1 MVLEEVV
8 NVSTEYIPEIVFEIG
23 KIALWLQTL
32 GVIVIL
38 WIIFQSI
45 TLFFNR
51 KKRLAI
57 YSIKD
62 NLKRVEEKVDKLIKK
77 IDKK

>member
-38 WIIFQSI
+38 WIICH
-45 TLFFNR
+45 
-51 KKRLAI
+51 
-57 YSIKD
+57 
-62 NLKRVEEKVDKLIKK
+62 
-77 IDKK
+77 